1 MESVGACVLAND
13 NPFTGQA
20 GDIFQRRL
28 NGESWANIAKAYDLG
43 SPNAARQLFKKLT
56 GISDFKI
63 KGPELLKLAKGG
75 VPTPPK
81 VIKPK
86 KLGDPKPTVDMEKLV
101 IGDIPAK
108 PGVPPA
114 AYNNIKTFNKD
125 GLGYLKISN
134 LTGQPIDVVDDVL
147 HHAFMTKHKGNV
159 WEAFKEKPQ
168 SQAGLDALKKSIFD
182 ARKKGL
188 EVDEIVKHMGIDKD
202 VVEGIL
208 KGTYKPPAPGAG
220 NVFKKPVA
228 KPAAPKMSQPKKPP
242 AGHQTP
248 TQKVEG
254 ETLEPDFK
262 TYPKAT
268 VSKLNGLYDPTTLP
282 TRIQQAVRSYTGSTY
297 REINRALRGSE
308 KMTDG
313 VQGLVDRMDK
323 AFQPTTVNMA
333 VTRGMDRQGFGL
345 GNITDEQIDNLAGK
359 VISDAGYLSTSVKPV
374 FSQEIRL
381 NLEVPAGA
389 KGVWAKPLSM
399 HASEDEFI
407 LARGTKIMVTGV
419 QANKK
424 QYGTTWTVIGRVI
437 V

>member
-20 GDIFQRRL
+20 GDIFQRRV

-56 GISDFKI
+56 GINDFKI

-101 IGDIPAK
+101 IGDNPPIPDLH
-108 PGVPPA
+108 V
-114 AYNNIKTFNKD
+114 NDIKAIHTFHSQ
-125 GLGYLKISN
+125 GQGYLAISN
-134 LTGQPIDVVDDVL
+134 STGIAIDKIDSVL
-147 HHAFMTKHKGNV
+147 NYHYMVKHKNNV

-168 SQAGLDALKKSIFD
+168 SEAGLTALKKSIFD

-208 KGTYKPPAPGAG
+208 KGTYKPPAPGSG
-220 NVFKKPVA
+220 NVFKKPA
-228 KPAAPKMSQPKKPP
+228 TKPKAPPMSQPKKPP
-242 AGHQTP
+242 SGYQSP
-248 TQKVEG
+248 TQKVKG

-262 TYPKAT
+262 TYPKK
-268 VSKLNGLYDPTTLP
+268 SISEMNELYEGQVRRLP
-282 TRIQQAVRSYTGSTY
+282 AGPKKDVQTYTGSSYVT
-297 REINRALRGSE
+297 INRSLRGQMPMSDRVQ
-308 KMTDG
+308 KIVDG
-313 VQGLVDRMDK
+313 MDK
-323 AFQPTTVNMA
+323 AMKPTKANMS
-333 VTRGMDRQGFGL
+333 VTRGMGRDGL
-345 GNITDEQIDNLAGK
+345 GLGHISDEQLANLAGT
-359 VISDAGYLSTSVKPV
+359 VISDAGFVSTAIRPV
-374 FSQEIRL
+374 FGGEIRL

-389 KGVWAKPLSM
+389 KGVWAKPISM
-399 HASEDEFI
+399 HESEDEW
-407 LARGTKIMVTGV
+407 LMDRATKIMVTGV
-419 QANKK
+419 EKTSDYKWN
-424 QYGTTWTVIGRVI
+424 VIGRVI